1 MLCCMAE
8 YDIIII
14 TIATMLIILSGYII
28 YNIIRQSKQ
37 KLPREEDYQ
46 VIKAVV
52 TEFKNREEN
61 INKKITELMIKVDLL
76 EKRMM
81 PFKEGYEI
89 IPKKVEEGAVVKTL
103 PSYEKKEIT
112 TTIPSIGEIEL
123 SILRIISSGPKT
135 SREVQTK
142 IGKSREHT
150 ARLLKELYE
159 KGYLLRESKGK
170 YFIYSISESGKKVT
184 FE

>member
-1 MLCCMAE
+1 MAE
-8 YDIIII
+8 HDIIII

-28 YNIIRQSKQ
+28 YNMLRQSKQ
-37 KLPREEDYQ
+37 KLPKEEEYL
-46 VIKAVV
+46 VTKAIV

-61 INKKITELMIKVDLL
+61 INRKITEIMIKLDLL
-76 EKRMM
+76 EKRMTSS
-81 PFKEGYEI
+81 KETYET
-89 IPKKVEEGAVVKTL
+89 IPKKIEEEVIAKML
-103 PSYEKKEIT
+103 PSYEKKET
-112 TTIPSIGEIEL
+112 TTTKSIGQIEL
-123 SILRIISSGPKT
+123 SILKEISSGPKT

-150 ARLLKELYE
+150 ARLLKELYN

-170 YFIYSISESGKKVT
+170 YFIYSISERGKSVT